1 MKKSDSRILTTHVG
15 SLPRNPVLSELLI
28 QQEQGEA
35 VNLTELER
43 ASADAVQHVVQK
55 QWEAGVDIG
64 NDGEQPRI
72 GFQTYVPQRMRGF
85 GGESKRPIPQDMRE
99 FPDFMAIMQKRQM
112 ARAKVFNAPQAMSE
126 VVYEDLSGVQK
137 ECTLFRYCL
146 DQASQPFVEPF
157 MTAASPGI
165 ICTTMLNAH
174 YDSHERYVF
183 AVAEQMRKEYE
194 YIHAQGFVLQLDAP
208 DLAMER
214 TFLYQDNSTQEFQKI
229 VEMHIAAMNH
239 AIQNIPRDRVRLH
252 VCWGNYD
259 GPHNHDVPLADILPI
274 LYQAKVGALSLEM
287 SNPRHQHEYPV
298 FKQYKLPASMILIP
312 GVIDSTTNYIEPAE
326 VVANRI
332 CQVVD
337 VVGDRSRVIAGS
349 DCGFGTF
356 AGWEMV
362 AEGVVWA
369 KLKAC
374 SDGARFATQRL
385 WGKGGRKVTN
395 TATKPKKAVAKR
407 QSGKTVKMGRKVAT
421 KKTAAKTIRQPV
433 KKVLVKKVAARKVPA
448 KKAVRRGR

>member
-1 MKKSDSRILTTHVG
+1 MKKSDTRILTTHAG
-15 SLPRNPVLSELLI
+15 SLPRNQVLTDLLI
-28 QQEQGEA
+28 RQEQGETI
-35 VNLTELER
+35 NLAELER
-43 ASADAVQHVVQK
+43 QAASAIQHVIQK
-55 QWEAGVDIG
+55 QMGAGVDIG

-85 GGESKRPIPQDMRE
+85 GGESKRPTPQDMRE
-99 FPDFMAIMQKRQM
+99 FPDFLAIMQKRQM
-112 ARAKVFNAPQAMSE
+112 ARAKVFNAPQAVAE
-126 VVYEDLSGVQK
+126 VQYEDLSGVQN

-146 DQASQPFVEPF
+146 DQAAQPFAEPF

-165 ICTTMLNAH
+165 ICTTMLNAY

-214 TFLYQDNSTQEFQKI
+214 TFLFQDKSVQEFRKI
-229 VEMHIAAMNH
+229 VETHIAAMNH
-239 AIQNIPRDRVRLH
+239 ALQNIPRDRVRLH

-287 SNPRHQHEYPV
+287 SNPRHQHEYKV
-298 FKQYKLPASMILIP
+298 FKQYKLPAAMILIP

-326 VVANRI
+326 VVADRI

-337 VVGDRSRVIAGS
+337 VIGDRSRVIAGS

-362 AEGVVWA
+362 AEGVVWE
-369 KLKAC
+369 KLRAC
-374 SDGARFATQRL
+374 SEGAQLATQRL
-385 WGKGGRKVTN
+385 WGKGGPKATSVGKQKKV
-395 TATKPKKAVAKR
+395 AVKR
-407 QSGKTVKMGRKVAT
+407 QSGKTVKTGRKVAT
-421 KKTAAKTIRQPV
+421 KKTAAKTIRKPTKKVMV
-433 KKVLVKKVAARKVPA
+433 KKAAARKVSA
-448 KKAVRRGR
+448 KKAARGKR